1 MQHHSE
7 RANDYPAPVNEVTP
21 AVYTMGKTISE
32 KRVKELRKTFDADPS
47 AKLAQNAVSNN
58 ELLEVALDRD
68 LVQEIDFSFSIKL
81 DKWKVT
87 HQKRSGRCWLFA
99 TLNLFRPSTMK
110 KMNVKN
116 FEFSQAHIHF
126 WDKFERANHFYEA
139 IIETAERP
147 VDDRTIGFLLGDP
160 IGDGGQ
166 WNMAMNLI
174 RKHGLVP
181 KSAYPES
188 QSSSS
193 TRYMNANLK
202 DILRTGACEIREI
215 LDSGGSSADAR
226 AHKDSRL
233 ADIWR
238 ILCIHLGTP
247 PEKFDWQ
254 WEDKDGKLHRKGMM
268 TPQEFAEEFVEI
280 DWEDYVCIVNDPRN
294 DYYQT
299 YTVDYLQNVAGGPP
313 VVYLNVPSDEMKGIT
328 QSLLEDGLPVWMGC
342 DVGKQMH
349 RKRGLWDAKL
359 FDFGAL
365 YGAEFGMN
373 KANRLRFSQT
383 MMTHAMLFTGVDV
396 VDGKPRRWRVE
407 NSWGAE
413 QSGRKGFYTMNDSWY
428 DEHMFEI
435 ACPSKYL
442 SDEMKAGMM
451 TEPVVLPAWDPMG
464 SLAKDEAFQ

>member
-1 MQHHSE
+1 
-7 RANDYPAPVNEVTP
+7 
-21 AVYTMGKTISE
+21 MGKTIT
-32 KRVKELRKTFDADPS
+32 KKQLKQFRKDFAADPS
-47 AKLAQNAVSNN
+47 AKMAQNAVANN
-58 ELLEVALDRD
+58 DLLDVALDREK
-68 LVQEIDFSFSIKL
+68 VQEIDFTFSTKL

-87 HQKRSGRCWLFA
+87 NQMRSGRCWLFA

-110 KMNVKN
+110 KLNVKN
-116 FEFSQAHIHF
+116 FEFSQSHIHF

-139 IIETAERP
+139 IIDTADRP

-188 QSSSS
+188 KSSSN
-193 TRYMNANLK
+193 TRWMNANLK
-202 DILRTGACEIREI
+202 DILRSGASEIRAI
-215 LDSGGSSADAR
+215 LEAGGTAAEAR
-226 AHKDSRL
+226 AHKESRL

-254 WEDKDGKLHRKGMM
+254 WEDKDREFHRRGVI
-268 TPQEFAEEFVEI
+268 TPQEFAAEFVEI
-280 DWEDYVCIVNDPRN
+280 DWESYVCIVNDPRN
-294 DYYQT
+294 EYYRT

-313 VVYLNVPSDEMKGIT
+313 VVYLNVPSAEMKGIT
-328 QSLLEDGLPVWMGC
+328 QRLLEDGLPVWMGC

-349 RKRGLWDAKL
+349 RQRGLWDANL

-365 YGAEFGMN
+365 YGADFGMD
-373 KANRLRFSQT
+373 KADRLRYGQT

-407 NSWGAE
+407 NSWGDKE
-413 QSGRKGFYTMNDSWY
+413 SGRKGYYTMNDSWY
-428 DEHMFEI
+428 DEYMFEI
-435 ACPSKYL
+435 ACPPEYL
-442 SDEMKAGMM
+442 SDEMKAGLD
-451 TEPVVLPAWDPMG
+451 TEPIVLPAWDPMG
-464 SLAKDEAFQ
+464 SLARDEALF